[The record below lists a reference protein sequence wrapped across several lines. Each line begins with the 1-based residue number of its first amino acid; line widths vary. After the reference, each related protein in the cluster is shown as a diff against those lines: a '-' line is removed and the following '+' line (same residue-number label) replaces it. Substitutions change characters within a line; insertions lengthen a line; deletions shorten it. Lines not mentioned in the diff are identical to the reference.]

1 MANIN
6 WEQYFQN
13 TKEFNK
19 VVPETI
25 NTLNKLFYAG
35 WIIENRI
42 LVLIC
47 AIALTI
53 VSILTYK
60 LYKRKSNKYKT
71 WISLT
76 INMYVLFI
84 FTSETLYKIIVT
96 VLSFNSKD
104 IAFFEIATIYSIL
117 IIATAFNVSISIYE
131 LVVPSRLKLNDMAK
145 QLINK
150 PLK

>member
-19 VVPETI
+19 LVPETL

-47 AIALTI
+47 ALALTI

-84 FTSETLYKIIVT
+84 FTSEALYKIIVT

-104 IAFFEIATIYSIL
+104 IAFFEIANIYSIL